1 MQRAS
6 VCLQEAM
13 LQEAMLQEALRN
25 ESLRDPVDC
34 TAAARVAFTPSC
46 MMRMFGGSMFLP
58 NPLRPLL

>member
-6 VCLQEAM
+6 VC

-34 TAAARVAFTPSC
+34 TGAVRVAFIPSC
-46 MMRMFGGSMFLP
+46 MMRMFRDSMFLP